1 MLRIW
6 ILRCRLRKWQNW
18 SETIGSGKIKTVI
31 DIPEDLASF
40 GYNPE
45 MIIRLDSKK
54 LMQLGWKATI
64 GLEEMFERLIKGM
77 KK

>member
-1 MLRIW
+1 
-6 ILRCRLRKWQNW
+6 
-18 SETIGSGKIKTVI
+18 VI